1 MSVEFE
7 YPKKFTFSQ
16 IKTKTKSD
24 KPKVSG
30 IKNYLFRLKTQ
41 FEGISINPSDG
52 VITVNKKAVPGNYI
66 LEIDCIDSVTNKSN
80 TTKHIIFV
88 RDPNVPFPGDDEFSS
103 SEDDENQQEHQHQHQ
118 NQQQN
123 ENKKVKN
130 NNKKVKNDNKKVKKT
145 KILNENFLE
154 KLKNKILNNNK
165 STIAVVFTFAIS
177 AITLLSD

>member
-30 IKNYLFRLKTQ
+30 IKNFLFRLKTP

-66 LEIDCIDSVTNKSN
+66 LEIDCVDSVTNKIT
-80 TTKHIIFV
+80 TTKHIVFV
-88 RDPNVPFPGDDEFSS
+88 RDPNVQFPGDDEFSS
-103 SEDDENQQEHQHQHQ
+103 SDDENQQENQQEHQKEHQHQHK
-118 NQQQN
+118 
-123 ENKKVKN
+123 NKKEKN
-130 NNKKVKNDNKKVKKT
+130 VNKKVKKN
-145 KILNENFLE
+145 KIVNENFFE